1 MIPLLKDISGLE
13 TIALETP
20 NNDTA
25 VVMLHGYGASMNDLM
40 PLWEMWHQPNFN
52 WYFPNGILPLPMGYY
67 EGRAWFPIDM
77 AKLQE
82 AMQRGIPRDM
92 AGSVPEHFDETMKAL
107 QIFLSDLKT
116 RHKKIIVGG
125 FSQGAMCASH
135 LAVAAGSLVDGLILM
150 SGNLVAES
158 KIPGPAKSVP
168 FYQSH
173 GVQDPVLSVQGAKEL
188 ETKLLN
194 LGFQGKLV
202 TFQGGHEI
210 PMTVING
217 VKTFLEQFQN

>member
-1 MIPLLKDISGLE
+1 MIPQLKNISALE
-13 TIALETP
+13 TICLESP

-52 WYFPNGILPLPMGYY
+52 WYFPNGVLALPMGYY

-77 AKLQE
+77 AKLQD
-82 AMQRGIPRDM
+82 AINKGIPRDM
-92 AGSVPEHFDETMKAL
+92 AGSVPEHFDETITVL
-107 QIFLSDLKT
+107 QTFLNELKT

-135 LAVAAGSLVDGLILM
+135 LAVAAGSVVDGVVLM

-158 KIPGPAKSVP
+158 KFPKAAKSVP

-173 GVQDPVLSVQGAKEL
+173 GVQDPVLSAQGAKEL

-210 PMTVING
+210 PMSVING
-217 VKTFLEQFQN
+217 VKTFLTQFHN